1 MDKTT
6 DDPKHKKKIGA
17 LGENMACRFLV
28 KHGFRILDRNYS
40 KKWGE
45 IDIVAEKDKIFR
57 FIEVKT
63 VVSSSSSPACRRGR
77 ADKYETNRY
86 RPEENVHYQK
96 LKRLSRV
103 IQTYLLD
110 KKVSYETE
118 WQIDVLAVFLDL
130 NNKKAKF
137 RFTENIII

>member
-1 MDKTT
+1 MDKPTE
-6 DDPKHKKKIGA
+6 DSKHKKKIGA

-28 KHGFRILDRNYS
+28 KRGFKVLDRNYS

-45 IDIVAEKDKIFR
+45 IDIVAGKDKILR

-63 VVSSSSSPACRRGR
+63 VVS
-77 ADKYETNRY
+77 YETDRY

-130 NNKKAKF
+130 ETKKAKF
-137 RFTENIII
+137 RWTENIII

>member
-1 MDKTT
+1 MDKNAN
-6 DDPKHKKKIGA
+6 DSKHKKKIGA

-63 VVSSSSSPACRRGR
+63 VVS
-77 ADKYETNRY
+77 YETNRY

-130 NNKKAKF
+130 ENKKAKF